1 MSSAVTGKGVPVKVP
16 NRSIR
21 LSVLRLV
28 RMAVA
33 FVVVAGSLGLAT
45 VTATAQDGGSSCPSD
60 GADNYSDVVEGST
73 HADNIAC
80 LRELGISEAGDTYRP
95 GEDMTCSEM
104 AAFMANAYQALTG
117 EEAPIADHEFT
128 DIADDPNADDI
139 ARISPNGLAITK
151 GTTDTTYSPNDPV
164 IRGHMALFLTRLYK
178 AVAGTDAP
186 TGDTEF
192 TDIGERS
199 EEQQTAIGQLF
210 ALEVTT
216 GTTDTTYSPTDNVT
230 REQMGSFVARMYRA
244 LDAIPDPP
252 DPAEAPGAPTGVE
265 VAVSGDDGDA
275 LDVSW
280 TAPEDSGT
288 SDVTSY
294 VVQWKSGDDDYSEDN
309 QSSADDASATV
320 AGLTK
325 GATYTIRVA
334 AMSGDGQSDWSDE
347 TSALIP
353 EDPGVPTG
361 VAVAISGDAGDA
373 LDVSWTAPE
382 DSGTSDVT
390 GYVVQW
396 KSGDDDYSEDN
407 QSSAEDTSAS
417 FDDLTQGDTYTFRV
431 AAVSDDGQSDWSDE
445 ASGNPGIVPGAV
457 GNLRVT
463 PGNKTLSVTWDAPD
477 DGGSPITGY
486 TIEWRSGRESSE
498 TAQAAGSALG
508 YTITLKNN
516 VGRYTVSVTPT
527 NAVGNGPVASVS
539 PGTTTT
545 PTPVASSAPQN
556 LALSQDLAGTTVT
569 ASWTPPSD
577 TGGRDVVNYV
587 VQSRSTN
594 RADGV
599 TTDWSTATDVILPT
613 PLTLVVSTTITSSL
627 GNALE
632 VRVRA
637 DNTVADDDPDTGLG
651 EWANATITPATAPAA
666 PATPT
671 LNAAHKSIQVTW
683 VPPADNGSEITGY
696 KVSHSSGGAATEA
709 SVGAD
714 ATMHTITG
722 LQNGFQYSVTVK
734 AVNAKGDSDASTASP
749 GTPIPVPAAPR
760 NIRAVVPPQFMADGE
775 TLDNDGMSLDVSWD
789 APAANDTRPVTGYVV
804 QYQTSAI
811 PGPGATCPTGAG
823 STGAAATADGGCSA
837 GTPTAGPTVSPA
849 EVATRTVTIPSLTN
863 GVSYDV
869 LVQAQNDHD
878 DDTNTAVASG
888 PVAVGTGTPA
898 NVPGAVEFLEVEPGY
913 RLLTVRWV
921 HIAANGSDVTHYLL
935 RYAENTDGNEPWSN
949 NIRIAAPRNVHVLSG
964 LKGDT
969 AYIVQVRA
977 VNGIG
982 TGPNYDADT
991 NNNSPDPT
999 TDNVEASTAGIPSA
1013 PRNVTA
1019 VPMKDGNGS
1028 TLTISWSKVTASN
1041 GGGVLNGY
1049 KVQTQ
1054 RVSGND
1060 IQTTWQDATLNC
1072 DDPATTEV
1080 AEACDQNTT
1089 SVDVEVDSGSSN
1101 VGDTYLV
1108 RVRATAGAS
1117 TDGSNGYAAPV
1128 MSAAVPGAPASLAAA
1143 FDATTRAVN
1152 VTWTGLT
1159 GDAAKTVSSY
1169 KIRWYPSVAGA
1180 TGSIGSATIT
1190 DNEAGEYKITGLT
1203 PGSYSVA
1210 IVAVNAIGNS
1220 DETVLGTAV
1229 VVTPVPRQG

>member
-1 MSSAVTGKGVPVKVP
+1 M
-16 NRSIR
+16 
-21 LSVLRLV
+21 
-28 RMAVA
+28 
-33 FVVVAGSLGLAT
+33 
-45 VTATAQDGGSSCPSD
+45 
-60 GADNYSDVVEGST
+60 
-73 HADNIAC
+73 
-80 LRELGISEAGDTYRP
+80 
-95 GEDMTCSEM
+95 
-104 AAFMANAYQALTG
+104 
-117 EEAPIADHEFT
+117 
-128 DIADDPNADDI
+128 
-139 ARISPNGLAITK
+139 
-151 GTTDTTYSPNDPV
+151 
-164 IRGHMALFLTRLYK
+164 
-178 AVAGTDAP
+178 
-186 TGDTEF
+186 
-192 TDIGERS
+192 
-199 EEQQTAIGQLF
+199 
-210 ALEVTT
+210 
-216 GTTDTTYSPTDNVT
+216 T
-230 REQMGSFVARMYRA
+230 REQMASFVARMYRA
-244 LDAIPDPP
+244 LDALPDPT
-252 DPAEAPGAPTGVE
+252 EAPGAPTGVE
-265 VAVSGDDGDA
+265 VAISGEDGDA

-280 TAPEDSGT
+280 TAP
-288 SDVTSY
+288 
-294 VVQWKSGDDDYSEDN
+294 
-309 QSSADDASATV
+309 
-320 AGLTK
+320 
-325 GATYTIRVA
+325 
-334 AMSGDGQSDWSDE
+334 DE
-347 TSALIP
+347 
-353 EDPGVPTG
+353 
-361 VAVAISGDAGDA
+361 
-373 LDVSWTAPE
+373 
-382 DSGTSDVT
+382 SGTSDVT

-396 KSGDDDYSEDN
+396 KSGDDDYSDDN
-407 QSSAEDTSAS
+407 QSSADDTSS
-417 FDDLTQGDTYTFRV
+417 NVGDLTQGDTYTFRV
-431 AAVSDDGQSDWSDE
+431 AAVSDDGQGDWSDE
-445 ASGNPGIVPGAV
+445 ASASPGVAPGAV
-457 GNLRVT
+457 GNLKVT

-486 TIEWRSGRESSE
+486 AIEWRSGRE
-498 TAQAAGSALG
+498 AGEEAEAEGDALG

-516 VGRYTVSVTPT
+516 EGRYSVTVTPM
-527 NAVGNGPVASVS
+527 NAAGDGPVASVS

-556 LALSQDLAGTTVT
+556 LALSQDLAGTMVT

-587 VQSRSTN
+587 IQSRSTN

-599 TTDWSTATDVILPT
+599 TTDWSNAEDVPLPT

-637 DNTVADDDPDTGLG
+637 DNTEGDEDPDTGLG
-651 EWANATITPATAPAA
+651 EWASATITPATAPAA

-722 LQNGFQYSVTVK
+722 LQNGFEYSVTVK
-734 AVNAKGDSDASTASP
+734 AVNAKGDSGASTASP

-760 NIRAVVPPQFMADGE
+760 NIRAAVPPQFMADGE
-775 TLDNDGMSLDVSWD
+775 TPDNDGMSLDVSWD

-849 EVATRTVTIPSLTN
+849 EVATRTVTIPSLAN

-878 DDTNTAVASG
+878 DDTETAVASG

-898 NVPGAVEFLEVEPGY
+898 NVPGAVALLEVEPGY

-921 HIAANGSDVTHYLL
+921 HIASNGSDVTHYLL
-935 RYAENTDGNEPWSN
+935 RYAENTDGNEPWSS
-949 NIRIAAPRNVHVLSG
+949 NIRVAAPRNVHVLSG

-969 AYIVQVRA
+969 KYIVQVKA
-977 VNGIG
+977 VNAIG
-982 TGPNYDADT
+982 TGPNFDDDT
-991 NNNSPDPT
+991 DNNSPDPT

-1019 VPMKDGNGS
+1019 VPMKDGDGS

-1041 GGGVLNGY
+1041 GGGVLTGY
-1049 KVQTQ
+1049 VVQTQ
-1054 RVSGND
+1054 RVSGEN
-1060 IQTTWQDATLNC
+1060 IETGWQDATLNC
-1072 DDPATTEV
+1072 DDPATTDAEV
-1080 AEACDQNTT
+1080 CDQNTT
-1089 SVDVEVDSGSSN
+1089 SVDVVVDDASAN

-1117 TDGSNGYAAPV
+1117 TMGSSGYAAPV
-1128 MSAAVPGAPASLAAA
+1128 MSAARPGAPGNLAAA

-1180 TGSIGSATIT
+1180 TGSIGSATIN
-1190 DNEAGEYKITGLT
+1190 DNEAGEYKITGLA
-1203 PGSYSVA
+1203 PGSYSVV
-1210 IVAVNAIGNS
+1210 IVAVNAIGDS
-1220 DETVLGTAV
+1220 TETVLATAV
-1229 VVTPVPRQG
+1229 VVSPPPRQG